1 MGVDEATEL
10 LIQVFMV
17 DALSKCCFN
26 DFSDIKVRLRSY
38 DFIYLSH
45 DLLVRSMEKCHYYFE
60 WVAYS
65 L

>member
-38 DFIYLSH
+38 DFIYLSN
-45 DLLVRSMEKCHYYFE
+45 DLLVRSME
-60 WVAYS
+60 
-65 L
+65 